1 MAAGQSGGVD
11 QSMNI
16 EPVAPINNGNTHA
29 APERGGSNAVGKM
42 ECVFAAVQ
50 RVEPAGRKRELL
62 YQKRR
67 GNRFGAGGHRK
78 SSRLSPEDVLRHF
91 CRIVKS
97 S

>member
-1 MAAGQSGGVD
+1 VQS
-11 QSMNI
+11 
-16 EPVAPINNGNTHA
+16 
-29 APERGGSNAVGKM
+29 
-42 ECVFAAVQ
+42 
-50 RVEPAGRKRELL
+50 VEPAGRKRELL